1 MVKNICF
8 IFYFKSYSYSSGE
21 FIILNASNNVRQ
33 YKKNAPLK
41 LFEGKKNSFTLDK
54 AISRI

>member
-33 YKKNAPLK
+33 YKKYTPK
-41 LFEGKKNSFTLDK
+41 IIWGKKK
-54 AISRI
+54 